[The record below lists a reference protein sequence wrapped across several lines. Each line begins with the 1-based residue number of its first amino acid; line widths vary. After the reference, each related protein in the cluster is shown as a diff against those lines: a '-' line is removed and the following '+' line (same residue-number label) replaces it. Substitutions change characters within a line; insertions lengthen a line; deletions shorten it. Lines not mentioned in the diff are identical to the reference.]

1 VTQQDY
7 VVALSLREV
16 PEGQLPAG
24 TDLYLI
30 LVVSV
35 ACGSRSDEGADSLFT
50 SRLGS
55 Q

>member
-1 VTQQDY
+1 
-7 VVALSLREV
+7 VALSLRCV
-16 PEGQLPAG
+16 PEEVLPAG

-30 LVVSV
+30 LVLSV
-35 ACGSRSDEGADSLFT
+35 ACGSRSNEGADSLFT